1 MNTAKF
7 YALGSFLLRSR
18 NIFVIVGDVLEG
30 EVAPGMRI
38 LLPLGGI
45 TMATRVAAVEYVD
58 VIHEGKSFIGLA
70 IAYED
75 PEELEFLMGLGVS
88 GEIVT
93 LDTEPG

>member
-1 MNTAKF
+1 MKTAKF

-18 NIFVIVGDVLEG
+18 NLFVIVGDVLEG
-30 EVAPGMRI
+30 EVTPGMRI
-38 LLPLGGI
+38 SIPLGGI
-45 TMATRVAAVEYVD
+45 AVATRVASVEYVD

-70 IAYED
+70 MEYEH

-88 GEIVT
+88 GEVLT